1 MSRTAYSIFNEAFP
15 PSRPKRS
22 EEYKAGVFRHLRYR
36 TMEATDCTCP
46 YEDGSVGS
54 DAFWAGV
61 QESWHLLAKHGADKR
76 SKALT
81 VTTREQEAR
90 DNRGAHSFAKLAARH

>member
-1 MSRTAYSIFNEAFP
+1 MKTAKITRTAYSIYNDAFP

-36 TMEATDCTCP
+36 MMEVSDCTCP
-46 YEDGSVGS
+46 YEAGSVGS

-61 QESWHLLAKHGADKR
+61 QESWQLLEKHGCDLR
-76 SKALT
+76 
-81 VTTREQEAR
+81 
-90 DNRGAHSFAKLAARH
+90 HAKQKV